1 MPYINPDLRTALE
14 FLNPLPANA
23 GELNYAI
30 SHLVHR
36 YVLDKCKNGLSYQVL
51 NETVGVLDCAKM
63 EFYRAVVVP
72 YEDTK
77 RVQNGSVS
85 TLDVPSHFTVKNG
98 LTAGDILA
106 ALAAGVSG
114 QAASVPARDETSQNA
129 PPQAQNHPARDQEQ
143 PASSNKRRP
152 AKVVGASPMT
162 GVEAP
167 ANTPVARPDA
177 PVVVPKGHAPA
188 KVDRHVQSVWD
199 RAGQGNGEDD
209 ADDI

>member
-1 MPYINPDLRTALE
+1 MPYINPELRIALE

-36 YVLDKCKNGLSYQVL
+36 YVLEKCKNGLSYQVL

-63 EFYRAVVVP
+63 EFYRVVVVP
-72 YEDTK
+72 YEDVK

-85 TLDVPSHFTVKNG
+85 SLDVPSHFKVKNG
-98 LTAGDILA
+98 LTAEDILA
-106 ALAAGVSG
+106 ALREGIG
-114 QAASVPARDETSQNA
+114 ASPAVAPVQDHKLTAEPAA
-129 PPQAQNHPARDQEQ
+129 PPPAPVKEQEQ
-143 PASSNKRRP
+143 PANSNKRRP
-152 AKVVGASPMT
+152 AKAVGASPMT